1 MSNGYKIGIV
11 GAGNMGGG
19 IAQKMAQEGLNVT
32 LVDMNDA
39 QVERGIG
46 IITNMLQQAVERN
59 VITTDKMQETLKRIK
74 GTTSYEDLEDMD
86 LIVEA
91 IFEDKKIKGELFKML
106 DAICDP
112 KTILAT
118 NTSSLYVHEL
128 AAWTGRPDKVVGMH
142 YFFHPAKNRLLE
154 VIPHE
159 GTSEETLNTALLI
172 GKLHAKTNII
182 VKDSPGF
189 CVNRIFIPF
198 YVSAVR
204 VLEQKI
210 ANIPT
215 IEAACKK
222 AFGIGMGPF
231 ELMNVTGIPIAV
243 HSAKTLE
250 DELGNFYA
258 APKRLVEQVESKE
271 LFDLSGDVDESK
283 IQEVTDFLFGASLG
297 VACQLVDEGIAS
309 IEDTDRGAKIGLAWK
324 FGPFEI
330 MNKLGIAK
338 VYEVVDAMCKRYPDF
353 KMPELLVKQY
363 ESGKPFEFKYVELE
377 VKEDIAYITINR
389 PEAMNALNETVVNQL
404 EKKFDEAES
413 NDAVKA
419 IAIAGA
425 GKAFIAGADIKF
437 FIENMENKTLDR
449 TVEFTRK
456 GHELLRR
463 FETSA
468 KPTIAVVD
476 GLSLGGG
483 SELALACQYIV
494 ATEAGSFGFPE
505 TGIGIYPGL
514 GGMIRMER
522 LVGKD
527 LAKYY
532 VFTGKSI
539 NAEKA
544 LKMGMITELTTI
556 DKLEETIR
564 KVAAQEKQD
573 KYQGKNVEDGFE
585 NEMAIFA
592 GDNLD
597 KIMNGVVPDGIDAD
611 FANTTIKIISKKAP
625 LALIV
630 ANELMEAQSKVSID
644 EAITMELGRLIEMF
658 TTEDAWTGLT
668 APPGKAPAY
677 KKA

>member
-19 IAQKMAQEGLNVT
+19 IAQKMAQEGLDVT

-46 IITNMLQQAVERN
+46 IITDMLQQAVERK
-59 VITTDKMQETLKRIK
+59 VITADKMEETLKRIK
-74 GTTSYEDLEDMD
+74 GTTSYEDLADMD

-91 IFEDKKIKGELFKML
+91 IFEDKKIKGELFKKL

-112 KTILAT
+112 KTIFAT

-128 AAWTGRPDKVVGMH
+128 AAWTNRPDKVVGMH

-159 GTSEETLNTALLI
+159 GTSEETLNMALLI

-204 VLEQKI
+204 VLEQGI

-231 ELMNVTGIPIAV
+231 ELMNVTGVPIAV

-258 APKRLVEQVESKE
+258 APQRLIDQVESKE

-353 KMPELLVKQY
+353 KMPELLVKQN

-377 VKEDIAYITINR
+377 VKEEIAYITINR

-413 NDAVKA
+413 NEAVKA
-419 IAIAGA
+419 IAIVGA

-437 FIENMENKTLDR
+437 FIENMENKTLER

-463 FETSA
+463 FETSV

-494 ATEAGSFGFPE
+494 ATAAGSFGFPE

-539 NAEKA
+539 SAEKA
-544 LKMGMITELTTI
+544 LQMGMITELTTI
-556 DKLEETIR
+556 DQLEATIK
-564 KVAAQEKQD
+564 KVATQEKRD
-573 KYQGKNVEDGFE
+573 KYQGHTDADGFE
-585 NEMAIFA
+585 NETAIFA
-592 GDNLD
+592 DENLE
-597 KIMNGVVPDGIDAD
+597 KIMDGIVPDGVDAD
-611 FANTTIKIISKKAP
+611 FANTTIKNIGKKAP

-658 TTEDAWTGLT
+658 TTEDAWAGLT

>member
-46 IITNMLQQAVERN
+46 IITNMLQQAVDRN
-59 VITTDKMQETLKRIK
+59 VITADKMQETLKRIN
-74 GTTSYEDLEDMD
+74 GTTSYEDLTDMD

-91 IFEDKKIKGELFKML
+91 VFEDKTVKGELFKKL

-112 KTILAT
+112 KTIFAT

-128 AAWTGRPDKVVGMH
+128 AAWTNRPDKVIGMH
-142 YFFHPAKNRLLE
+142 YFFHPAKNRLVE

-159 GTSEETLNTALLI
+159 GTSEETLKTALLI

-189 CVNRIFIPF
+189 AVNRIFIPF
-198 YVSAVR
+198 YVTAVR
-204 VLEQKI
+204 VLEQEI

-231 ELMNVTGIPIAV
+231 ELMNVTGVPIAV

-250 DELGNFYA
+250 NELGSFYA
-258 APKRLVEQVESKE
+258 APKLLIQQVESKQ
-271 LFDLSGDVDESK
+271 LFDLSGEVDESK
-283 IQEVTDFLFGASLG
+283 IQTVMDYMYGTSLG

-338 VYEVVDAMCKRYPDF
+338 VYEVVEAMGKRYPDF
-353 KMPELLVKQY
+353 KMPALLTKQN
-363 ESGKPFEFKYVELE
+363 ESGKPFEFKYVELD
-377 VKEDIAYITINR
+377 VKDGIATITINR
-389 PEAMNALNETVVNQL
+389 PEAMNALNETIVNQL

-413 NDAVKA
+413 NEAVKA
-419 IAIAGA
+419 ITINGA

-437 FIENMENKTLDR
+437 FIENMENTTLDR

-463 FETSA
+463 FESSV

-494 ATEAGSFGFPE
+494 ATGAGSFGFPE
-505 TGIGIYPGL
+505 TSIGIYPGL

-527 LAKYY
+527 LAKYF

-539 NAEKA
+539 NAEMAQK
-544 LKMGMITELTTI
+544 LGMITELTTV
-556 DKLEETIR
+556 DQLEETI
-564 KVAAQEKQD
+564 KKLTAQKKQD
-573 KYQGKNVEDGFE
+573 KYQGQPAPDAFE
-585 NEMAIFA
+585 KESAIFA
-592 GDNLD
+592 GNNLET
-597 KIMNGVVPDGIDAD
+597 IMNGQVPEDVDAD
-611 FANTTIKIISKKAP
+611 FGMKTLAIIKKKAP

-644 EAITMELGRLIEMF
+644 EAITLELGRLIEMF

>member
-1 MSNGYKIGIV
+1 
-11 GAGNMGGG
+11 
-19 IAQKMAQEGLNVT
+19 
-32 LVDMNDA
+32 
-39 QVERGIG
+39 
-46 IITNMLQQAVERN
+46 
-59 VITTDKMQETLKRIK
+59 
-74 GTTSYEDLEDMD
+74 
-86 LIVEA
+86 
-91 IFEDKKIKGELFKML
+91 
-106 DAICDP
+106 
-112 KTILAT
+112 
-118 NTSSLYVHEL
+118 
-128 AAWTGRPDKVVGMH
+128 
-142 YFFHPAKNRLLE
+142 
-154 VIPHE
+154 
-159 GTSEETLNTALLI
+159 
-172 GKLHAKTNII
+172 
-182 VKDSPGF
+182 
-189 CVNRIFIPF
+189 VNRIFIPF
-198 YVSAVR
+198 YVTAVR
-204 VLEQKI
+204 VLEQEI

-231 ELMNVTGIPIAV
+231 ELMNVTGVPIAV

-250 DELGNFYA
+250 NELGSFYA
-258 APKRLVEQVESKE
+258 APKLLIQQVESKQ
-271 LFDLSGDVDESK
+271 LFDLSGEVDESS
-283 IQEVTDFLFGASLG
+283 IQTVMDYMYGTSLG

-338 VYEVVDAMCKRYPDF
+338 VYEVVEAMGKRYPDF
-353 KMPELLVKQY
+353 KMPALLSKQN
-363 ESGKPFEFKYVELE
+363 ESGKPFEFKYVELD
-377 VKEDIAYITINR
+377 VKDGIATITINR

-419 IAIAGA
+419 IAIVGA

-463 FETSA
+463 FETSV

-494 ATEAGSFGFPE
+494 ATGAGSFGFPE
-505 TGIGIYPGL
+505 TSIGIYPGL

-527 LAKYY
+527 LAKYF

-539 NAEKA
+539 KAEMAQK
-544 LKMGMITELTTI
+544 LGIITELTTV
-556 DKLEETIR
+556 DQLEETIM
-564 KVAAQEKQD
+564 KLASQDKKD
-573 KYQGKNVEDGFE
+573 KYQGQPDQDVFKK
-585 NEMAIFA
+585 EMAIFA
-592 GDNLD
+592 GNNLET
-597 KIMNGVVPDGIDAD
+597 IMNGQVPEGVDAD
-611 FANTTIKIISKKAP
+611 FGMKTMAIIKKKAP

-630 ANELMEAQSKVSID
+630 ANELMDAQSKVTID

-668 APPGKAPAY
+668 APQGQAPAY